1 MNHSSLLYSVLF
13 LLSTGLATSAQ
24 EETLYDSFKEP
35 PMASRPLVYWH
46 WMGGNITPEG
56 LRKDILWMKESG
68 IVGFN
73 IVDAGYRGIPQ
84 IVDKRLKYMS
94 DPWKETLQGAIKL
107 ADSLGMEVTISSTPG
122 WGTSGGP
129 WVEPADAMKKL
140 VWSTV
145 DIAGGKKVEMSLPE
159 PNTVTGSMADRDSRS
174 KWKWYE
180 DVAVLAVRVP
190 ESYIDIASLGPK
202 ISSSGG
208 TFTAEQLNN
217 GRVSDYSPLL
227 PDDVGRRWIQYSFKK
242 PLTVKSLTWVVESPR
257 NMRHNTP
264 IDYRDSLLVSDD
276 GVHFRIAALM
286 PIGSTNIE
294 TFDIEP
300 VTARYFRF
308 TFSDKTKKI
317 SELAMHTEFRV
328 DHSEEK
334 AAFGGAF
341 DIYDYP
347 TPAVTKGDIVREV
360 IDLKDF
366 CSGEV
371 LCWRMPKGKWRI
383 YRFGASLTGRVN
395 HPASSEA
402 TGLEVDK
409 LSPNPWK
416 RYFRTYLDMFKE
428 ASGDY
433 LGKRGIRYINYDSY
447 EAYSQTWTSI
457 LPEQFLLRRG
467 YSLTRWLPALTGV
480 IVDSVDETERFLW
493 DWRMTLSELFEENY
507 DIMSDILRNEYGLE
521 GAYVEGHASGRVYP
535 FDGMMIKKNAAV
547 PMGEMWVPQFPAPGD
562 RVIEGITDIRESAS
576 VAHIYGKDIVAAESL
591 TCGGLTGSAFSYC
604 PENLKRTAD
613 YEFSAGVTR
622 FVIHSSAHQ
631 PVDDKN
637 PGIGLGQYGQWFHRH
652 ETWAHQAKVW
662 TDYIARS
669 CFLLSQGKFVAD
681 VLWFYGED
689 SNASA
694 VYSRRLPDI
703 PDSYNYDYASPD
715 VLYNK
720 ISVRGG
726 NLVTESGMEYKLLV
740 IDPAIVRMSEKMLER
755 LLSLA
760 REGAVLCGGIPLQ
773 CASLRDDP
781 ARFSAIREKLVSLP
795 NVHDGVPCSEMIGW
809 MGVSPDFI
817 HPEDIDMLYVHRSL
831 DDKEI
836 YWVKSLSYDEI
847 TAKVS
852 FRTCGR
858 VPELWRPDDGSM
870 EALSYRIDPSLG
882 RTEVCL
888 NLRSDDAV
896 FIVFDKPADCLAN
909 TVEIVDYKAISVID
923 GPWTVSF
930 QDGRGGPSAVTFKT
944 LLPLNESED
953 PLIRYFSG
961 TASYSCEFNY
971 SGPLDKPVALDLG
984 DVKNVAEVF
993 LNGISVGTL
1002 WKRPF
1007 RADISAFLRP
1017 GKNSLEIRVTNLWV
1031 NRIIGDLQPDC
1042 KEKVSYTHQPFYKA
1056 TDPILPSGLIG
1067 PLRIMVGNNKK

>member
-1 MNHSSLLYSVLF
+1 MNRSALLFSVLF
-13 LLSTGLATSAQ
+13 LLSTELATLAQ
-24 EETLYDSFKEP
+24 DNSLYDCFKEP
-35 PMASRPLVYWH
+35 PANAYPLVYWH

-68 IVGFN
+68 IGGFN
-73 IVDAGYRGIPQ
+73 IVEAGYRGIPQ
-84 IVDKRLKYMS
+84 IVDKRLEYMS
-94 DPWKETLQGAIKL
+94 EPWKEAFQGAIKL
-107 ADSLGMEVTISSTPG
+107 ADSLGMEISISSTPG

-159 PNTVTGSMADRDSRS
+159 PNTVTGSMADRDGRS
-174 KWKWYE
+174 KWNWYE

-190 ESYIDIASLGPK
+190 ENYIDIASLGPK

-217 GRVSDYSPLL
+217 GRISDYSPLL
-227 PDDVGRRWIQYSFKK
+227 SDEAGGRWIQYTFKK
-242 PLTVKSLTWVVESPR
+242 PLTVKSLTWVVEYPR

-264 IDYRDSLLVSDD
+264 IEYRDSLLVSDD
-276 GVHFRIAALM
+276 GVHFRPAALL

-300 VTARYFRF
+300 VTSRYYRF

-317 SELAMHTEFRV
+317 SELALHTELRV

-347 TPAVTKGDIVREV
+347 TPAVEKGDIARDV
-360 IDLKDF
+360 IDLRDF
-366 CSGEV
+366 CSDGV
-371 LCWRMPKGKWRI
+371 LRWRVPKGKWRI

-395 HPASSEA
+395 HPAPFEA

-409 LSPNPWK
+409 LSPEPWK
-416 RYFRTYLDMFKE
+416 RYFRNYLDLYKDV
-428 ASGDY
+428 SGIY
-433 LGKRGIRYINYDSY
+433 MGKRGIRYINYDSY
-447 EAYSQTWTSI
+447 EAYSQTWTQI
-457 LPEQFLLRRG
+457 LPEQFLQRRG
-467 YSLTRWLPALTGV
+467 YDLTPWLPALTGM
-480 IVDSVDETERFLW
+480 IVGSVDETERFLW
-493 DWRMTLSELFEENY
+493 DWRKTLGELFEENY
-507 DIMSDILRNEYGLE
+507 GNMSDILRNEYGLE
-521 GAYVEGHASGRVYP
+521 GAYVEAHASGRVYP
-535 FDGMMIKKNAAV
+535 FDGMMAKKYAAV

-613 YEFSAGVTR
+613 YEFSAGVTQ

-631 PVDDKN
+631 PVDDKT
-637 PGIGLGQYGQWFHRH
+637 PGIGLGQYGQWFHRN
-652 ETWAHQAKVW
+652 ETWAPQAKVW

-669 CFLLSQGKFVAD
+669 CYLLSQGKAVAD

-694 VYSRRLPDI
+694 LYSKRLPDI

-720 ISVRGG
+720 ISVSGG
-726 NLVTESGMEYKLLV
+726 NLVTESGMKYKLLV

-760 REGAVLCGGIPLQ
+760 REGAVLCGGIPYL
-773 CASLRDDP
+773 CASLKDDP
-781 ARFSAIREKLVSLP
+781 ARFRATREKLVSLP
-795 NVHDGVPCSEMIGW
+795 NVYDGVSCAEMLGNI
-809 MGVSPDFI
+809 GVSPDFI
-817 HPEDIDMLYVHRSL
+817 HPENIDMLYVHRCL

-836 YWVKSLSYDEI
+836 YWVKSLSYDEV
-847 TAKVS
+847 TADVS

-858 VPELWRPDDGSM
+858 VPELWRPDDGSI
-870 EALSYRIDPSLG
+870 EAVSYKIEPSSG
-882 RTEVCL
+882 RTEVRL

-896 FIVFDKPADCLAN
+896 FIVFDKPADQLSYM
-909 TVEIVDYKAISVID
+909 VENADYKTISVVD
-923 GPWTVSF
+923 GPWTVTF
-930 QDGRGGPSAVTFKT
+930 QDGRGAPSEVTFKE

-953 PLIRYFSG
+953 PRIRYFSG
-961 TASYSCEFNY
+961 TASYLCDFNY
-971 SGPLDKPVALDLG
+971 SGPLDKPVSLDLG

-993 LNGISVGTL
+993 LNGVSVGTL
-1002 WKRPF
+1002 WKKPF
-1007 RADISAFLRP
+1007 RTDISAFLRP
-1017 GKNSLEIRVTNLWV
+1017 GKNNLEIRVTNLWV
-1031 NRIIGDLQPDC
+1031 NRIIGDMQPDC
-1042 KEKVSYTHQPFYKA
+1042 KEKISYTHQSFYKA

-1067 PLRIMVGNNKK
+1067 PLRIMVKDY

>member
-1 MNHSSLLYSVLF
+1 
-13 LLSTGLATSAQ
+13 
-24 EETLYDSFKEP
+24 
-35 PMASRPLVYWH
+35 
-46 WMGGNITPEG
+46 MGGNITPEG

-467 YSLTRWLPALTGV
+467 YSLTRWLPALTGM